1 MEVNNNIVNLNELKK
16 DYDRGLVSALIGAGF
31 SKNVSSLYLD
41 WNSLLE
47 DLIDD
52 LFKLEINQ
60 YISNYSYCTVGKYLE
75 VEKKKRKEEFIGN
88 LLNKYG
94 YLGIVSKYI
103 GQKGYREVIEDY
115 IEERTP
121 YVKRNDNGTISLYI
135 KDKKKSDIIE
145 SDFSAHK
152 QLLLCDKFKNIYTT
166 NYDNL
171 LEFTSDYF
179 LESPIPMV
187 KSSWSLSNGFQ
198 NRSIIKI
205 HGSLKIED
213 NDEFEFDGDKHL
225 RYIIAQEDY
234 ETYIEKHEAFS
245 HLMRISMLQ
254 GKFCLLGFS
263 GNNPNYM
270 GWVKWISDIL
280 GKGKDKGPKIYL
292 VTFKDEEGSGKKLY
306 YKNHYIREIN
316 LMDNEVL
323 TLLRYNQSE
332 ISLSAPNSYKEILE
346 SFLKFLCETGNEKS
360 AETGGKENNTAED
373 KSKSSIEYETAKV
386 ELTNSEKTTSFV
398 YKELWYTASTKFYNQ
413 EDLSDIIKR
422 IKNTKY
428 NYQFCKIVDNQ
439 EYFIE
444 TALRRK
450 GNLTEDEAY
459 LFALAVKETGQLP
472 CFYSSLLQD
481 KPILDSIP
489 LWQELVQR
497 SETLTGSEEV
507 LHDVISSDYFTYENI
522 QRKLFHLDFKT
533 AQQLLEGW
541 DAKGYWLQAKA
552 MRLAAFNG
560 SEEAFNLISS
570 YIETLDN
577 IQEKMYACVL
587 ANYISLHYP
596 RPYNLDYFLR
606 NNIYGQGEII
616 SYIVEKLNSKEDKP
630 KQRGWIGSTHRFG
643 RDNSRYGQSLR
654 FLQFIFD
661 TGLYLNYGITY
672 FVDIKDWYKICKNL
686 FKYFPYPCFFY
697 SIQYNDKDVLERIG
711 QDYAFN
717 PDLLEENQELL
728 LSSLKAYGSPYTPEI
743 FLSGILRI
751 TTPLYLC
758 VDESIWFENFK
769 ANIFDSM
776 ISHITEYSYNEAIVE
791 NVDSAV
797 ACLKNKNHISIIL
810 ETLLQHAKDNMEIAQ
825 SIICSHMNLKYLKGD
840 LNDVCSN
847 FLKELIGTYPQ
858 NDIAQIIYILNRN
871 HCFPEELLNLFMS
884 KLKEVGFDDI
894 PSKIESLFYIC
905 ILAKG
910 DEEITKKV
918 KQKIL
923 EKDIWHCGVL
933 AEGNGWSTP
942 NYIRL
947 QAFNDITE
955 WDDQEFSIISNNLRK
970 NISKYN
976 TLPEKFRND
985 SFMRNVQITYLSD
998 VLQYINT
1005 LSKERRKSLEDVI
1018 VLAKSLLSSR
1028 VSYDSFIEAML
1039 SEQSAD
1045 VSSGIDNVVQGIR
1058 SSGLKKY
1065 HNEINFIVDR
1075 AIIGA
1080 QLSLS
1085 KNLSIIKWLIR
1096 NYEQEFKKMEIESK
1110 LLILLSV
1117 YKKRWQEMDEFR
1129 PDHSFED
1136 LYYIANY
1143 LKKEGRD
1150 NDSIQ
1155 YWLTDSF
1162 VRIFL

>member
-1 MEVNNNIVNLNELKK
+1 M
-16 DYDRGLVSALIGAGF
+16 
-31 SKNVSSLYLD
+31 
-41 WNSLLE
+41 
-47 DLIDD
+47 
-52 LFKLEINQ
+52 
-60 YISNYSYCTVGKYLE
+60 
-75 VEKKKRKEEFIGN
+75 
-88 LLNKYG
+88 
-94 YLGIVSKYI
+94 
-103 GQKGYREVIEDY
+103 
-115 IEERTP
+115 
-121 YVKRNDNGTISLYI
+121 
-135 KDKKKSDIIE
+135 
-145 SDFSAHK
+145 
-152 QLLLCDKFKNIYTT
+152 
-166 NYDNL
+166 
-171 LEFTSDYF
+171 
-179 LESPIPMV
+179 
-187 KSSWSLSNGFQ
+187 
-198 NRSIIKI
+198 
-205 HGSLKIED
+205 
-213 NDEFEFDGDKHL
+213 
-225 RYIIAQEDY
+225 
-234 ETYIEKHEAFS
+234 
-245 HLMRISMLQ
+245 
-254 GKFCLLGFS
+254 
-263 GNNPNYM
+263 
-270 GWVKWISDIL
+270 
-280 GKGKDKGPKIYL
+280 
-292 VTFKDEEGSGKKLY
+292 
-306 YKNHYIREIN
+306 
-316 LMDNEVL
+316 
-323 TLLRYNQSE
+323 
-332 ISLSAPNSYKEILE
+332 
-346 SFLKFLCETGNEKS
+346 
-360 AETGGKENNTAED
+360 
-373 KSKSSIEYETAKV
+373 
-386 ELTNSEKTTSFV
+386 
-398 YKELWYTASTKFYNQ
+398 
-413 EDLSDIIKR
+413 
-422 IKNTKY
+422 
-428 NYQFCKIVDNQ
+428 
-439 EYFIE
+439 
-444 TALRRK
+444 
-450 GNLTEDEAY
+450 
-459 LFALAVKETGQLP
+459 
-472 CFYSSLLQD
+472 
-481 KPILDSIP
+481 DSIP

-596 RPYNLDYFLR
+596 RPYNLDCFLR

-616 SYIVEKLNSKEDKP
+616 SYIVEKLNGKEDKP

-728 LSSLKAYGSPYTPEI
+728 LSSLKAYGSPYTPKI

-797 ACLKNKNHISIIL
+797 ACLKNKDHISIIL

-840 LNDVCSN
+840 LNDECSI

-858 NDIAQIIYILNRN
+858 NDITQIIYFLNKN
-871 HCFPEELLNLFMS
+871 NCLPDELLNLFMS

-894 PSKIESLFYIC
+894 PSEIGSLFYIC

-910 DEEITKKV
+910 DEEITKKM

-947 QAFNDITE
+947 QAFKDITE
-955 WDDQEFSIISNNLRK
+955 WDDQEFRIISNNLRK

-976 TLPEKFRND
+976 TLSERFRTD
-985 SFMRNVQITYLSD
+985 SFMKNVQTTYLSD
-998 VLQYINT
+998 VIQYINT
-1005 LSKERRKSLEDVI
+1005 LSEERKKSLEDI
-1018 VLAKSLLSSR
+1018 MMIAKSLLSSH

-1045 VSSGIDNVVQGIR
+1045 VSNGIDNIVHGVR
-1058 SSGLKKY
+1058 SSGLKSY

-1075 AIIGA
+1075 AIIGEQIA
-1080 QLSLS
+1080 LS
-1085 KNLSIIKWLIR
+1085 KNLSVIEWVIR
-1096 NYEQEFKKMEIESK
+1096 YYEQDFKEMQIDSK
-1110 LLILLSV
+1110 LLVLLSV
-1117 YKKRWQEMDEFR
+1117 YKNRWQEMDEFR

-1136 LYYIANY
+1136 LYYIAKY
-1143 LKKEGRD
+1143 LEKEGHD

-1162 VRIFL
+1162 VSIFL

>member
-1 MEVNNNIVNLNELKK
+1 
-16 DYDRGLVSALIGAGF
+16 
-31 SKNVSSLYLD
+31 
-41 WNSLLE
+41 
-47 DLIDD
+47 
-52 LFKLEINQ
+52 
-60 YISNYSYCTVGKYLE
+60 
-75 VEKKKRKEEFIGN
+75 
-88 LLNKYG
+88 
-94 YLGIVSKYI
+94 
-103 GQKGYREVIEDY
+103 
-115 IEERTP
+115 
-121 YVKRNDNGTISLYI
+121 
-135 KDKKKSDIIE
+135 
-145 SDFSAHK
+145 
-152 QLLLCDKFKNIYTT
+152 
-166 NYDNL
+166 
-171 LEFTSDYF
+171 
-179 LESPIPMV
+179 
-187 KSSWSLSNGFQ
+187 
-198 NRSIIKI
+198 
-205 HGSLKIED
+205 
-213 NDEFEFDGDKHL
+213 
-225 RYIIAQEDY
+225 
-234 ETYIEKHEAFS
+234 
-245 HLMRISMLQ
+245 
-254 GKFCLLGFS
+254 
-263 GNNPNYM
+263 M

-360 AETGGKENNTAED
+360 AETGGKENNTTED
-373 KSKSSIEYETAKV
+373 KPKSSIEYETAKE
-386 ELTNSEKTTSFV
+386 ELTNSEKATSFV
-398 YKELWYTASTKFYNQ
+398 YKDLWYTASTKFYNQ

-616 SYIVEKLNSKEDKP
+616 SYIVEKLNGKEDKP
-630 KQRGWIGSTHRFG
+630 KQRGWIGSTHSFG

-728 LSSLKAYGSPYTPEI
+728 LLSLKAYGSPYTPEI

-751 TTPLYLC
+751 TSPLYLC

-776 ISHITEYSYNEAIVE
+776 ISHITEYSYNEVIVE

-810 ETLLQHAKDNMEIAQ
+810 KTLLQHAKDNMEIAQ

-840 LNDVCSN
+840 LNDVCSI

-858 NDIAQIIYILNRN
+858 NDITQIIYFLNINKCLPDR
-871 HCFPEELLNLFMS
+871 LLKLFMT
-884 KLKEVGFDDI
+884 KLKEVSFDDI
-894 PSKIESLFYIC
+894 PSEVGSLFYIC
-905 ILAKG
+905 ILAKN
-910 DEEITKKV
+910 DEEITKKA

-947 QAFNDITE
+947 QAFKDITE
-955 WDDQEFSIISNNLRK
+955 WDDQEFSIISENLRK

-976 TLPEKFRND
+976 TLSEKFRTD
-985 SFMRNVQITYLSD
+985 SFMKNVQMAYLSD
-998 VLQYINT
+998 VIQYINT
-1005 LSKERRKSLEDVI
+1005 LSEERKKSLEDI
-1018 VLAKSLLSSR
+1018 MMIAKSLLSSH

-1045 VSSGIDNVVQGIR
+1045 VSNGIDNIVQGIR
-1058 SSGLKKY
+1058 SSGLKSY

-1075 AIIGA
+1075 AIIGE
-1080 QLSLS
+1080 QIVLS
-1085 KNLSIIKWLIR
+1085 KNLSVIEWLIR
-1096 NYEQEFKKMEIESK
+1096 KYKQDFKEMQIDSK
-1110 LLILLSV
+1110 LLVLLSV
-1117 YKKRWQEMDEFR
+1117 YKNRWQDMDEFR

-1136 LYYIANY
+1136 LNYIANY
-1143 LKKEGRD
+1143 LKEEGHD

>member
-1 MEVNNNIVNLNELKK
+1 MKTI
-16 DYDRGLVSALIGAGF
+16 
-31 SKNVSSLYLD
+31 
-41 WNSLLE
+41 
-47 DLIDD
+47 
-52 LFKLEINQ
+52 
-60 YISNYSYCTVGKYLE
+60 
-75 VEKKKRKEEFIGN
+75 FIF
-88 LLNKYG
+88 
-94 YLGIVSKYI
+94 V
-103 GQKGYREVIEDY
+103 
-115 IEERTP
+115 
-121 YVKRNDNGTISLYI
+121 
-135 KDKKKSDIIE
+135 
-145 SDFSAHK
+145 
-152 QLLLCDKFKNIYTT
+152 
-166 NYDNL
+166 
-171 LEFTSDYF
+171 
-179 LESPIPMV
+179 
-187 KSSWSLSNGFQ
+187 
-198 NRSIIKI
+198 
-205 HGSLKIED
+205 
-213 NDEFEFDGDKHL
+213 
-225 RYIIAQEDY
+225 
-234 ETYIEKHEAFS
+234 
-245 HLMRISMLQ
+245 
-254 GKFCLLGFS
+254 
-263 GNNPNYM
+263 
-270 GWVKWISDIL
+270 
-280 GKGKDKGPKIYL
+280 
-292 VTFKDEEGSGKKLY
+292 
-306 YKNHYIREIN
+306 
-316 LMDNEVL
+316 
-323 TLLRYNQSE
+323 
-332 ISLSAPNSYKEILE
+332 ILE

-360 AETGGKENNTAED
+360 AETGGKENNTTED
-373 KSKSSIEYETAKV
+373 KPKSSIEYETAKE
-386 ELTNSEKTTSFV
+386 ELTNSEKATSFV
-398 YKELWYTASTKFYNQ
+398 YIDLWYTASTKFYNQ

-422 IKNTKY
+422 IKNIKY

-616 SYIVEKLNSKEDKP
+616 SYIVEKLNGKEDKP

-728 LSSLKAYGSPYTPEI
+728 LSSLKAYGSPYTPKI

-776 ISHITEYSYNEAIVE
+776 ISHITEDSYNEAIVE

-797 ACLKNKNHISIIL
+797 ACLKNKDHISIIL

-840 LNDVCSN
+840 LNDECSI

-858 NDIAQIIYILNRN
+858 NDITQIIYSLNKN
-871 HCFPEELLNLFMS
+871 NCLPDELLNLFMS

-894 PSKIESLFYIC
+894 PSEIGSLFYIC

-942 NYIRL
+942 SYIRL
-947 QAFNDITE
+947 QAFKDITE
-955 WDDQEFSIISNNLRK
+955 WDDQEFRIISNNLRK

-976 TLPEKFRND
+976 TLSERFRTD
-985 SFMRNVQITYLSD
+985 SFMKNVQMTYLSD
-998 VLQYINT
+998 VIQYINT
-1005 LSKERRKSLEDVI
+1005 LSEERKKSLEDI
-1018 VLAKSLLSSR
+1018 MMIAKSLLSSH

-1045 VSSGIDNVVQGIR
+1045 VSNGIDNIVHGVR
-1058 SSGLKKY
+1058 SSGLKSY

-1075 AIIGA
+1075 AIIGEQIA
-1080 QLSLS
+1080 LS
-1085 KNLSIIKWLIR
+1085 KNLSVIEWVIR
-1096 NYEQEFKKMEIESK
+1096 YYEQDFKEMQIDSK
-1110 LLILLSV
+1110 LLVLLSV
-1117 YKKRWQEMDEFR
+1117 YKNRWQEMDEFR

-1136 LYYIANY
+1136 LYYIAKY
-1143 LKKEGRD
+1143 LKKEGHD

-1162 VRIFL
+1162 VHIFL

>member
-1 MEVNNNIVNLNELKK
+1 
-16 DYDRGLVSALIGAGF
+16 
-31 SKNVSSLYLD
+31 
-41 WNSLLE
+41 
-47 DLIDD
+47 
-52 LFKLEINQ
+52 
-60 YISNYSYCTVGKYLE
+60 
-75 VEKKKRKEEFIGN
+75 
-88 LLNKYG
+88 
-94 YLGIVSKYI
+94 
-103 GQKGYREVIEDY
+103 
-115 IEERTP
+115 
-121 YVKRNDNGTISLYI
+121 
-135 KDKKKSDIIE
+135 
-145 SDFSAHK
+145 
-152 QLLLCDKFKNIYTT
+152 
-166 NYDNL
+166 
-171 LEFTSDYF
+171 
-179 LESPIPMV
+179 
-187 KSSWSLSNGFQ
+187 
-198 NRSIIKI
+198 
-205 HGSLKIED
+205 
-213 NDEFEFDGDKHL
+213 
-225 RYIIAQEDY
+225 
-234 ETYIEKHEAFS
+234 
-245 HLMRISMLQ
+245 
-254 GKFCLLGFS
+254 
-263 GNNPNYM
+263 
-270 GWVKWISDIL
+270 
-280 GKGKDKGPKIYL
+280 
-292 VTFKDEEGSGKKLY
+292 
-306 YKNHYIREIN
+306 
-316 LMDNEVL
+316 
-323 TLLRYNQSE
+323 
-332 ISLSAPNSYKEILE
+332 
-346 SFLKFLCETGNEKS
+346 
-360 AETGGKENNTAED
+360 
-373 KSKSSIEYETAKV
+373 
-386 ELTNSEKTTSFV
+386 
-398 YKELWYTASTKFYNQ
+398 
-413 EDLSDIIKR
+413 
-422 IKNTKY
+422 
-428 NYQFCKIVDNQ
+428 
-439 EYFIE
+439 
-444 TALRRK
+444 
-450 GNLTEDEAY
+450 
-459 LFALAVKETGQLP
+459 
-472 CFYSSLLQD
+472 
-481 KPILDSIP
+481 
-489 LWQELVQR
+489 
-497 SETLTGSEEV
+497 
-507 LHDVISSDYFTYENI
+507 
-522 QRKLFHLDFKT
+522 
-533 AQQLLEGW
+533 
-541 DAKGYWLQAKA
+541 
-552 MRLAAFNG
+552 
-560 SEEAFNLISS
+560 
-570 YIETLDN
+570 
-577 IQEKMYACVL
+577 MYACVL

-616 SYIVEKLNSKEDKP
+616 SYIVEKLNGKEDKP
-630 KQRGWIGSTHRFG
+630 KQRGCIGSTHRFG

-840 LNDVCSN
+840 LNDVCSI
-847 FLKELIGTYPQ
+847 FLKELIGTCPQ
-858 NDIAQIIYILNRN
+858 NDITQIIYSLNKN
-871 HCFPEELLNLFMS
+871 NCLPDELLNLFMS

-894 PSKIESLFYIC
+894 PSEIGSLFYIC

-947 QAFNDITE
+947 QAFKDITE
-955 WDDQEFSIISNNLRK
+955 WDDQEFRIISNNLRK

-976 TLPEKFRND
+976 TLSERFRTD
-985 SFMRNVQITYLSD
+985 SFMKNVQMTYLSD
-998 VLQYINT
+998 VIQYINT
-1005 LSKERRKSLEDVI
+1005 LSEERKKSLEDI
-1018 VLAKSLLSSR
+1018 MMIAKSLLSSH

-1045 VSSGIDNVVQGIR
+1045 VSNGIDNIVQGVR
-1058 SSGLKKY
+1058 SSGLKSY

-1075 AIIGA
+1075 AIIGE
-1080 QLSLS
+1080 QIVLS
-1085 KNLSIIKWLIR
+1085 KNLSVIEWLIR
-1096 NYEQEFKKMEIESK
+1096 NYEQDFKEMQIDSK
-1110 LLILLSV
+1110 LLVLLSV
-1117 YKKRWQEMDEFR
+1117 YKNRWQDMDEFR

-1143 LKKEGRD
+1143 LKKEGHD